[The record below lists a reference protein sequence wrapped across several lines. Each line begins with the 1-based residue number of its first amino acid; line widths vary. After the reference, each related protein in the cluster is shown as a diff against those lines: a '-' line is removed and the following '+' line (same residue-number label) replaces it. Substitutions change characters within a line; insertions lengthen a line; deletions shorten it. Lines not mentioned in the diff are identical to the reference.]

1 MILVLKCVQNLYKTL
16 VGALT
21 RACTLCMYLHF
32 PTSKKNSCT
41 CMKEKSHSRPHL
53 REEGL
58 LLTFKETEQ
67 ICAVTAGDVS
77 SHVQVEGSSQKLVEA
92 SKGLGQNAESK
103 PHRTMLLDGAR
114 GVWM

>member
-1 MILVLKCVQNLYKTL
+1 MCPESLQNPS
-16 VGALT
+16 G
-21 RACTLCMYLHF
+21 CTDTCMYPLHVSTF
-32 PTSKKNSCT
+32 
-41 CMKEKSHSRPHL
+41 PHL
-53 REEGL
+53 QEKILYVYERKISLQTPPERGGSVA
-58 LLTFKETEQ
+58 TFKETEQ